1 MKIDLSNKRNLI
13 ILASLAGVAFAAA
26 LFFVVFSGGP
36 KTSEEARRAAEAREA
51 RGPLPAGAEVEGM
64 PATPEPGGPGAEGGA
79 EMAPEG
85 PEMAAVGPGDP
96 GMAPEGPSAGM
107 PGGPDEGSAPEAKPA
122 APKPFEAEGDGGTIP
137 KGPPVEPYRPD
148 PFVTAAKVEA
158 PRPAPVLPPLV
169 VVRQPPQAMV
179 IPATVNVIPT
189 SIIARGSA
197 AIRDEVQRRLS
208 GVLWNGKVFAI
219 LESTDQAQR
228 AIVQPGEQVAGSWV
242 KSISRCRWCSS
253 GGWGSRPRGDR
264 GRSQGRRGNRRW
276 GWGRAGCPACH
287 PGRVISRRHTCSV
300 SVSGS

>member
-85 PEMAAVGPGDP
+85 PEMAAAGPGDP

-228 AIVQPGEQVAGSWV
+228 AIVQPGEQVGKDLWV
-242 KSISRCRWCSS
+242 KSISRSQMVLVRED
-253 GGWGSRPRGDR
+253 GAR
-264 GRSQGRRGNRRW
+264 GREEIVVDLKEAQRQ
-276 GWGRAGCPACH
+276 PAMGLG
-287 PGRVISRRHTCSV
+287 PGGMPGMPPGPGGFPGGIPAP
-300 SVSGS
+300 

>member
-1 MKIDLSNKRNLI
+1 VKIDLSNKRNLI

-228 AIVQPGEQVAGSWV
+228 AIVQPGEQVGKDLWV
-242 KSISRCRWCSS
+242 KSISRSQMVLVRED
-253 GGWGSRPRGDR
+253 GAR
-264 GRSQGRRGNRRW
+264 GREEIVVDLKEAQRQ
-276 GWGRAGCPACH
+276 PAMGLG
-287 PGRVISRRHTCSV
+287 PGGMPGMPPGPGGFPGGIPAP
-300 SVSGS
+300 

>member
-1 MKIDLSNKRNLI
+1 VKIDLSNKRNLI

-85 PEMAAVGPGDP
+85 PEMAAAGPGDP

-228 AIVQPGEQVAGSWV
+228 AIVQPGEQVGKDLWV
-242 KSISRCRWCSS
+242 KSISRSQMVLVRED
-253 GGWGSRPRGDR
+253 GAR
-264 GRSQGRRGNRRW
+264 GREEIVVDLKEAQRQ
-276 GWGRAGCPACH
+276 PAMGLG
-287 PGRVISRRHTCSV
+287 PGGMPGMPPGPGGFPGGIPAP
-300 SVSGS
+300 

>member
-1 MKIDLSNKRNLI
+1 VKIDLSNKRNLI

-85 PEMAAVGPGDP
+85 PEMAAAGPGDP

-228 AIVQPGEQVAGSWV
+228 AIVQPGEQVGKDLWV
-242 KSISRCRWCSS
+242 KSISRSQMVLVREA
-253 GGWGSRPRGDR
+253 GAR
-264 GRSQGRRGNRRW
+264 GREEIVVDLKEAQRQ
-276 GWGRAGCPACH
+276 PAMGLG
-287 PGRVISRRHTCSV
+287 PGGMPGMPPGPGGFPGGIPAP
-300 SVSGS
+300 

>member
-85 PEMAAVGPGDP
+85 PEMAAAGPGDP

-137 KGPPVEPYRPD
+137 EGPPVEPYRPD

-228 AIVQPGEQVAGSWV
+228 AIVQPGEQVGKDLWV
-242 KSISRCRWCSS
+242 KSISRSQMVLVRED
-253 GGWGSRPRGDR
+253 GAR
-264 GRSQGRRGNRRW
+264 GREEIVVDLKEAQRQ
-276 GWGRAGCPACH
+276 PAMGLG
-287 PGRVISRRHTCSV
+287 PGGMPGMPPGPGGFPGGIPAP
-300 SVSGS
+300 